1 MKGLGVL
8 AGVQE
13 IGVNSLC
20 LGSGDL
26 LALGYTYGQPMGF
39 VGLDLELGRW
49 QYQEASMGLESVG
62 AVALSIVGGQGYGE
76 GALMVLSQAFH

>member
-1 MKGLGVL
+1 
-8 AGVQE
+8 
-13 IGVNSLC
+13 
-20 LGSGDL
+20 
-26 LALGYTYGQPMGF
+26 MGF

-49 QYQEASMGLESVG
+49 QYLEASMGLETVG